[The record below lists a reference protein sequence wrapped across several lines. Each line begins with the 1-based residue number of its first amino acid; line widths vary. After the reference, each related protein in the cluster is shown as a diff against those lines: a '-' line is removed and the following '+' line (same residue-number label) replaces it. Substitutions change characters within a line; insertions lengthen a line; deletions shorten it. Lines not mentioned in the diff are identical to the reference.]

1 MGSTTYK
8 FSSQAFTSV
17 KSTPK
22 GPGGR
27 KYNQS
32 LGQRSLYERST
43 GTTTRE
49 VVDEQQLFENMITDG
64 GQFSVLDSYSTVDEN
79 GLLIDLSTIFSIYTD
94 ETEIANVLEFLSSQQ
109 MVILNEIMTYNYG
122 GFDEGNTEITIFS
135 SGYNGLSSP
144 TITFSEDTFLGFYD
158 YYIYSVTLDSNES
171 AGLRSKFG
179 YPAGSSA
186 EEQIE
191 SAITTAAAEVINSYQ
206 SKRRIFKRVKR
217 TKVDPSDFGNIDP
230 VTLRPTTDTETTT
243 DTDSTTT
250 TSTSRSY

>member
-1 MGSTTYK
+1 MGSTTYR

-17 KSTPK
+17 KSTPR
-22 GPGGR
+22 GHGYGR
-27 KYNQS
+27 GTSGLEMK
-32 LGQRSLYERST
+32 T
-43 GTTTRE
+43 G
-49 VVDEQQLFENMITDG
+49 EQQLFENMVTDG
-64 GQFSVLDSYSTVDEN
+64 GQFSVLDSYSTIDEN
-79 GLLIDLSTIFSIYTD
+79 GFLIDLSTIFSIYTD

-109 MVILNEIMTYNYG
+109 MAILNEIMTYNYG
-122 GFDEGNTEITIFS
+122 GFDESNTEITIFS

-179 YPAGSSA
+179 YPAGSST

-206 SKRRIFKRVKR
+206 SKRRIFKRAKSAQ
-217 TKVDPSDFGNIDP
+217 VDPSDFGNIDP
-230 VTLRPTTDTETTT
+230 VAFRPATTTETTT
-243 DTDSTTT
+243 VTDSTTT